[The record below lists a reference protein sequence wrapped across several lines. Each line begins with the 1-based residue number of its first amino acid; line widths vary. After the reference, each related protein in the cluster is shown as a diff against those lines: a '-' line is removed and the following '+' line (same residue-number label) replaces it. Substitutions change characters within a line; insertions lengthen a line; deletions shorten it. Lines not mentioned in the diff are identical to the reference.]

1 MFFFVTRNHIPF
13 KVKTVVREKKNVFFV
28 SNINERN
35 VYFITL
41 PNTCIK
47 SNNIKQSQFPLKKR
61 TRSYNRPTYD
71 ALRSSVFRAWTKSCI
86 EIRGHL

>member
-1 MFFFVTRNHIPF
+1 MC
-13 KVKTVVREKKNVFFV
+13 FFV

-35 VYFITL
+35 VYYMYITL

-47 SNNIKQSQFPLKKR
+47 SNNIKQSQFPLKKKR

-71 ALRSSVFRAWTKSCI
+71 AL
-86 EIRGHL
+86 

>member
-47 SNNIKQSQFPLKKR
+47 SNTIKQSQFPLKKKELVL
-61 TRSYNRPTYD
+61 TTD
-71 ALRSSVFRAWTKSCI
+71 L
-86 EIRGHL
+86 HMML

>member
-1 MFFFVTRNHIPF
+1 MC
-13 KVKTVVREKKNVFFV
+13 FFV

-35 VYFITL
+35 VYYITL

-47 SNNIKQSQFPLKKR
+47 SNNIKQSQFPLKKKR

-71 ALRSSVFRAWTKSCI
+71 AFRSSVFRAWTKSCI

>member
-1 MFFFVTRNHIPF
+1 MC
-13 KVKTVVREKKNVFFV
+13 FFV

-35 VYFITL
+35 VYYITL
-41 PNTCIK
+41 PNTRIK

-71 ALRSSVFRAWTKSCI
+71 VL
-86 EIRGHL
+86 

>member
-1 MFFFVTRNHIPF
+1 MC
-13 KVKTVVREKKNVFFV
+13 FFV

-35 VYFITL
+35 VYYITL

-47 SNNIKQSQFPLKKR
+47 SNTIKQSQFPLKKKK

-71 ALRSSVFRAWTKSCI
+71 AL
-86 EIRGHL
+86 